1 MTTTEQSVATLL
13 DETIAALSE
22 LDSERL
28 LSLEEKMLVLA
39 KSGVTGSSIASLLER
54 QKVLGRV
61 LEATRSNLEGFARLH
76 QRNEA
81 DRWVR

>member
-39 KSGVTGSSIASLLER
+39 KSAVTGSSIASLLER

>member
-28 LSLEEKMLVLA
+28 LSLEEKMLLLA
-39 KSGVTGSSIASLLER
+39 KSGVTSSSIASLLER

-76 QRNEA
+76 ERNGA